1 MSNLK
6 DPTYNVEFLNPSN
19 ARVNWMRIRADSPNA
34 WNHFINWLSP
44 NAFIDMKGNLCCFD
58 GKFFTRVPILDAVLF
73 ITEKIGSTDIALV
86 NEDLNKF
93 GVLEPWFLLVEDE
106 YL

>member
-1 MSNLK
+1 M
-6 DPTYNVEFLNPSN
+6 E
-19 ARVNWMRIRADSPNA
+19 
-34 WNHFINWLSP
+34 
-44 NAFIDMKGNLCCFD
+44 
-58 GKFFTRVPILDAVLF
+58 KFFTRVPILDAVLF

-86 NEDLNKF
+86 KEDLNKF